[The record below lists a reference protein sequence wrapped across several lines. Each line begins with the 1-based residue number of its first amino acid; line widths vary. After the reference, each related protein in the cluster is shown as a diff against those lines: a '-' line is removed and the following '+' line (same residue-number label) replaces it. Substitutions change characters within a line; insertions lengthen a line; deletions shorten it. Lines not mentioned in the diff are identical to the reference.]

1 MSHLHPIQELKERL
15 RQFERSCKPAR
26 EPPFVTG
33 NVLDQ
38 LLPRKG
44 WESGTL
50 IEWLGDNDGAATLA
64 LAIAARLQDR
74 GGALVVIDSR
84 REFYPPAA
92 ANLGILLE
100 RTVVV
105 QPRPGRDT
113 LWAMEQSLR
122 SEAVSIALGWFKEL
136 PDRTARRLQLAAE
149 AGGGIGFLLRPSA
162 CRAEPSWA
170 EARLRVKALPTLRG
184 ERDEGRGTKDEGR
197 EMNSLLI
204 PHPSSLI
211 PQLIPPVRRF
221 HIEVLHCRGGVSGT
235 VCELEWNDETGN
247 LQKSNVHLASPLA
260 HSASESRAAGA

>member
-1 MSHLHPIQELKERL
+1 MSRLQLIQELKARL
-15 RQFERSCKPAR
+15 REVERSCKPAR

-38 LLPRKG
+38 LLPKKG

-64 LAIAARLQDR
+64 FAIAARLQDR

-92 ANLGILLE
+92 ANFGVLLE

-105 QPRPGRDT
+105 QPRSGRDA

-122 SEAVSIALGWFKEL
+122 SETVSIALGWFKEL

-149 AGGGIGFLLRPSA
+149 AGGGVGFLLRPSA

-170 EARLRVKALPTLRG
+170 EARLRVTAIGYPLSAIGLAESRKPIADSRKPIAESRRLR
-184 ERDEGRGTKDEGR
+184 
-197 EMNSLLI
+197 
-204 PHPSSLI
+204 
-211 PQLIPPVRRF
+211 V
-221 HIEVLHCRGGVSGT
+221 EVLHCRGGVSGT
-235 VCELEWNDETGN
+235 VWELEWNDETGD
-247 LQKSNVHLASPLA
+247 LQKSDVHLASRLA
-260 HSASESRAAGA
+260 HSTSKPRAAGA